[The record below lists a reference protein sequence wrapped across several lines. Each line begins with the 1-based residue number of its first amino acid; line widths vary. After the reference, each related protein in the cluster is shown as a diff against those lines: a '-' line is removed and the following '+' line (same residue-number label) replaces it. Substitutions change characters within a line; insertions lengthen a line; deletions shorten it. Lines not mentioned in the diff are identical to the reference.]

1 MAAIWV
7 QKYAMRERIRELM
20 EKRLEAIP
28 RARVELIALGLA
40 DAVAMRMTLAD
51 QKDWA
56 RKLEKGL
63 AEKEPS

>member
-1 MAAIWV
+1 MAPIWV

-28 RARVELIALGLA
+28 RTRVELIALGLA
-40 DAVAMRMTLAD
+40 DSVAMRMTLAD

-63 AEKEPS
+63 AEKEPA